1 VQYKCLQ
8 GLLGAR
14 VWEMR
19 DERMEGSYLQ
29 CVSMALLVQIFF
41 EEAVFNFPVQ
51 GKKYFNKEVRLRSYN
66 NRRIDWPKCMHGEDC
81 LVQMF
86 VEGGN
91 DGGRRFF
98 RCPYA
103 YVKINF

>member
-1 VQYKCLQ
+1 MASGSSRGKGAVNERRKDGGKLTPMCFDDP
-8 GLLGAR
+8 LGP
-14 VWEMR
+14 V
-19 DERMEGSYLQ
+19 
-29 CVSMALLVQIFF
+29 FF

-51 GKKYFNKEVRLRSYN
+51 SKKDFNK
-66 NRRIDWPKCMHGEDC
+66 EDC

-86 VEGGN
+86 VEGGI

-98 RCPYA
+98 RCRYA